1 MRELVFIFATSIIE
15 HNPKLQRVYSSIY
28 PKHLDPPYSH
38 FSGLKTFQ
46 YPLGLFDCNENKTQE
61 LIALLKKL
69 SNDFIPY
76 KNGNIVEP
84 VFFGGDRLTDERVQS
99 AQKAIKNAV
108 TAREKLEGFI
118 SKIEDFHRLM
128 NFLEAIAKLTF
139 STESGQDP
147 GTLYFYRNLLNHRGF
162 K

>member
-15 HNPKLQRVYSSIY
+15 HNPQLQRVSSSIY
-28 PKHLDPPYSH
+28 PPYSH

-61 LIALLKKL
+61 LTALLKKL

-99 AQKAIKNAV
+99 AQKAMKNAV

-118 SKIEDFHRLM
+118 S
-128 NFLEAIAKLTF
+128 
-139 STESGQDP
+139 
-147 GTLYFYRNLLNHRGF
+147 
-162 K
+162 